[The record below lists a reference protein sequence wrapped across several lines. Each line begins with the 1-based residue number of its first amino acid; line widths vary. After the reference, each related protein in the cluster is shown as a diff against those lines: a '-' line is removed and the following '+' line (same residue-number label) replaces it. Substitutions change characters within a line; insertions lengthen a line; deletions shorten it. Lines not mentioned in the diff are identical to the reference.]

1 MIKSLNEKVSY
12 LAVIDIVLIIFAV
25 FFTSLII
32 VKLWPSLL
40 TIDFTILIA
49 LVILCAAK
57 PCYDF

>member
-12 LAVIDIVLIIFAV
+12 LAVIDIG
-25 FFTSLII
+25 LII